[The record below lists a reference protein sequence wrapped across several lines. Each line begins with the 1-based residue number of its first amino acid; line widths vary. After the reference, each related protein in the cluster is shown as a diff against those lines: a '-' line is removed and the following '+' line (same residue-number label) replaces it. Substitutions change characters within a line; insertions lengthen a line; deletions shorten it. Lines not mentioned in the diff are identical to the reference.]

1 MLPKL
6 YKSKLWNFLRL
17 RSVYIN
23 TKRTIPQGLVD
34 ILKDKVCITWLEQ
47 ELLKSINIYGIDFNL
62 YLNFYYKDSI
72 YVLKKKLKE
81 QETVLSLAL

>member
-6 YKSKLWNFLRL
+6 YKSKLRNFLRL
-17 RSVYIN
+17 RGVYMN

-34 ILKDKVCITWLEQ
+34 ILKDKVRTTWPEQ
-47 ELLKSINIYGIDFNL
+47 ELLESINTYGTDFNSH
-62 YLNFYYKDSI
+62 LNFYYKDST

-81 QETVLSLAL
+81 